1 MKPFIG
7 QKLKNGAVVTAFHK
21 QYKSPSCGVYLVKA
35 YWDTEPYTPFIVWEY
50 NTNAPG
56 HVFVGSY
63 CKDEQQQTAAF
74 TRRKVG

>member
-7 QKLKNGAVVTAFHK
+7 QKLNNGAVVTAFHK

-56 HVFVGSY
+56 HVFGGSY

-74 TRRKVG
+74 IRRKMG